1 MSEKDR
7 AQPADP
13 EKEIVMEESSPMG
26 RLPKPPISM
35 RRWEQPEGCEL
46 RPRAVQEELAE
57 LRKQA
62 SQLGSLA
69 NDAHLAALGR
79 YSAFYQEVRQGYLD
93 AEVALRRAAERIEAK
108 THD

>member
-1 MSEKDR
+1 MSENDR
-7 AQPADP
+7 AKPAEP
-13 EKEIVMEESSPMG
+13 EKEIVMEESSRMG
-26 RLPKPPISM
+26 RLPN
-35 RRWEQPEGCEL
+35 
-46 RPRAVQEELAE
+46 AVQEELAE